1 MKRCRVKRPNFQI
14 KNKMNKENKTSD
26 KHEHGNDFIA
36 DVMQRF
42 LIYADDYITWNK
54 QKNDWNHSDE
64 FTGTY
69 LDAHEYARSKY
80 GKRYTLNVA

>member
-1 MKRCRVKRPNFQI
+1 
-14 KNKMNKENKTSD
+14 
-26 KHEHGNDFIA
+26 
-36 DVMQRF
+36 MQRF

-54 QKNDWNHSDE
+54 QKNGWNHSNE

-80 GKRYTLNVA
+80 GKHYTLNVA